1 VAIVFPPVAEIYRL
15 KRRPVST
22 MGARQPLFR
31 RAHFLEARGR
41 NDSLGE
47 VIDAARSLSSGSR
60 RAASRRI
67 DFQRG
72 AIKPVKPLTRCW

>member
-1 VAIVFPPVAEIYRL
+1 
-15 KRRPVST
+15 

-60 RAASRRI
+60 RAESRRI